1 MWATI
6 LGRQEKFTQQIR
18 SSSESLLVLIN
29 DILDLTKIEAG
40 L

>member
-1 MWATI
+1 V
-6 LGRQEKFTQQIR
+6 QEKFTQQIG
-18 SSSESLLVLIN
+18 SSSESLLLLIN